1 MKANQNTTPSR
12 RTPTQK
18 RSKERY
24 ELVINTAKRLIGEM
38 GNDSV
43 SMREIAKQAD
53 VPISSIYQYFPDKNA
68 ILEAIMQSYF
78 DEIRIGLNDFVDCCQ
93 SKEDMKKGIVDGI
106 DQFYL
111 AFKQEP
117 TLAILWAGLQANP
130 QLKAL
135 DTQDSHENAE
145 LITHK
150 LCCITTKSNKDEIHN
165 AVLLLLHT
173 AGMSVRI
180 ALDMEPKQAAKFIDE
195 YKALAL
201 LRLEALF

>member
-24 ELVINTAKRLIGEM
+24 ERVIITAKRLIGEL

-78 DEIRIGLNDFVDCCQ
+78 DEIRTGLNHFVDCCQ
-93 SKEDMKKGIVDGI
+93 SKEDMKKGIIDGI

-111 AFKQEP
+111 AFKQQP

-135 DTQDSHENAE
+135 DTQDSYENAE
-145 LITHK
+145 LITEK
-150 LCCITTKSNKDEIHN
+150 LCCITSKSNKNEIHN

-173 AGMSVRI
+173 AGMSVRL
-180 ALDMEPKQAAKFIDE
+180 ALDMEAQQASKFIDE
-195 YKALAL
+195 YKVLAL

>member
-173 AGMSVRI
+173 AGMSVRL